1 MQEWPAPTRSFLYVR
16 AIAPASSRCCPG
28 HASTGALARTG
39 VCTAVARLVREMESL
54 RRVKDLSARVVRS
67 LAVRWVGVA
76 GPAAPAQAE
85 PPARRVVA
93 GRRRDRLGRG
103 PDRPVQ
109 ALRDRKKGEEDGW
122 GQAEGRR
129 QAKQAQG

>member
-1 MQEWPAPTRSFLYVR
+1 M
-16 AIAPASSRCCPG
+16 
-28 HASTGALARTG
+28 
-39 VCTAVARLVREMESL
+39 CTAVARLVREMESL